1 MKIFSA
7 RKFLPQVVGGFAAM
21 ATLQNL
27 FAADAPQTLPPP
39 ANVTIDFDRDI
50 RPILEDNC
58 LRCHGPQKPKS
69 HFRLDYREGTL
80 AGGDNNTNDVV
91 PGEST
96 NSLLI
101 AYVADQVQ
109 DMEMPPIGHGKQLT
123 PDQISLLRAWI
134 DQGVNWSTTNEAP
147 SSTSVLEP
155 IGGGTDVRGD
165 KAKFRELEGTKEGAS
180 GGVDFSTTEQDN
192 PNEKISLDAYLL
204 APDSDFGFQL
214 ALDRTDIGFIHTG
227 FDQWRKYYATDGGYD
242 PAVVPS
248 QFNFNNNLYVNN
260 GHAWIDMGLE
270 LPHWP
275 QIVFGYDYR
284 YQIGNESTLDWGD
297 ANGKNIY
304 PATQMLDEQTHAIK
318 LDVTESLD
326 DWRLENLTR
335 VEFYTERN
343 QSAEGENFSRGTTLD
358 ESITTP
364 DNYRQVQGMDTL
376 TLEKQ
381 LQDWWFINGGFYFSR
396 LDGSDYFNQTTIIPS
411 FGVNTV
417 LSSQKITLSRQSEIF
432 SFASLFTPLNYLTL
446 SLGTQNEWTREDGFS
461 ESIPDLELGGTIPA
475 NSSLGEFKAS
485 QNANFRFTR
494 IPFTV
499 VSGDAQFSEDNYS
512 IFQADGMGELQRE
525 TAANNFRYDLKTGF
539 SVSPWQWTDLTMQYE
554 RQSSDTEYNQLQDL
568 FQGITGPTN
577 GYPAFILER
586 LITSDQFE
594 TKLALYP
601 ATWLKTTLTYQITD
615 TGYSSKTDPA
625 FDFEEL
631 NELVSEGG
639 SIADGHYH
647 LQTYG
652 IATTVTPFRQLYF
665 SGAFTYSRSRVTTA
679 DNGDPSIVPYEGNIF
694 TANATATWLMNVK
707 TSLQL
712 SYNFSHA
719 NYSENNATAGIPAGL
734 DYQRHEL
741 IAGLTR
747 KFTENLSASLRY
759 GFSEYSEPS
768 DANATNFRANSIFGT
783 VTVRF

>member
-1 MKIFSA
+1 MKILSA
-7 RKFLPQVVGGFAAM
+7 KMFLPRVAVFFAVM
-21 ATLQNL
+21 AALPNL
-27 FAADAPQTLPPP
+27 FAADVPQTLPPP

-50 RPILEDNC
+50 QPIFEDNC

-69 HFRLDYREGTL
+69 HFRLDYREGAL
-80 AGGDNNTNDVV
+80 AGGDNNTNDVI
-91 PGEST
+91 PGDST

-101 AYVADQVQ
+101 AYVAYKIQ
-109 DMEMPPIGHGKQLT
+109 DMEMPPVGRGKQLT

-134 DQGVNWSTTNEAP
+134 DQGANWSITNELP
-147 SSTSVLEP
+147 SSSSVLKP
-155 IGGGTDVRGD
+155 IGGETAVHRD
-165 KAKFRELEGTKEGAS
+165 KAKFRELEGTREGAS

-192 PNEKISLDAYLL
+192 PNEKISLDAHLIV
-204 APDSDFGFQL
+204 PNQDFGFQL
-214 ALDRTDIGFIHTG
+214 ALDRTDVGFIHTG

-248 QFNFNNNLYVNN
+248 QFNFNDNLYVNN
-260 GHAWIDMGLE
+260 GHAWIDAGLE

-284 YQIGNESTLDWGD
+284 YQIGNESTLDWGY

-304 PATQMLDEQTHAIK
+304 PASQMLDEQTHAIK
-318 LDVTESLD
+318 LDVTENLN

-343 QSAEGENFSRGTTLD
+343 QGAEGENFTGGTTLD
-358 ESITTP
+358 ESITNR
-364 DNYRQVQGMDTL
+364 DDYHQVHGMDTL

-396 LDGSDYFNQTTIIPS
+396 LDGSDFFSQATVSPLFGFS
-411 FGVNTV
+411 FVQ
-417 LSSQKITLSRQSEIF
+417 SSQKITLSRQSEIF
-432 SFASLFTPLNYLTL
+432 SVASLFTPLNYLTL

-461 ESIPDLELGGTIPA
+461 DSIPDLELGGIIPA

-554 RQSSDTEYNQLQDL
+554 RQSSDTEYNQLQDS

-631 NELVSEGG
+631 EALVSEGG
-639 SIADGHYH
+639 SIVDGHYH

-652 IATTVTPFRQLYF
+652 IAATVTPFRQLYF

-679 DNGDPSIVPYEGNIF
+679 DNGDPSIVPFEGNIF
-694 TANATATWLMNVK
+694 TATTTATWLLNLK

-712 SYNFSHA
+712 SYNFSSA
-719 NYSENNATAGIPAGL
+719 NYSENNAVAGIPAGL

-741 IAGLTR
+741 IAGVTR
-747 KFTENLSASLRY
+747 KFTENLSGSLRY
-759 GFSEYSEPS
+759 GFSQYSEPS
-768 DANATNFRANSIFGT
+768 TANSTNFRANSIFGT